1 MLINAIIRYVVIFNY
16 NIISKLFGGYLVT
29 MNLEENVH
37 VDIDRINEIDMRI
50 NELEKLKVNKF
61 NDLNKAEEKLAELRQ
76 RRELLI
82 TLVEN
87 FKNDPDIKRLYINR
101 NASLG
106 RVSLNLKRLKTLQQ
120 MTISGVSKVERK
132 DISLPYSDDLG
143 AKIAANTKMVGLG
156 LLVFMAFRK
165 GNLLEVIS
173 SLGLSL
179 YLGSKVE
186 KSKEYISVD
195 RAYAECE
202 RKLSTAREQF
212 YTAEGKVTKLEELIR
227 LFNEVYSSD
236 ELLYYIDEWTKTV
249 FEIKDLISQID
260 NEILVLLKEKTLLEN
275 VPVNAE
281 VNINTN
287 DDKVRKIGL
296 FKPADTS
303 KDEL

>member
-1 MLINAIIRYVVIFNY
+1 
-16 NIISKLFGGYLVT
+16 

-37 VDIDRINEIDMRI
+37 DDIDRINEIDRRI
-50 NELEKLKVNKF
+50 DELEKIKANKL

-106 RVSLNLKRLKTLQQ
+106 RVNLNLERLKTLQQ

-132 DISLPYSDDLG
+132 DISLPYYDDLG

-186 KSKEYISVD
+186 KSKEYILVD

-260 NEILVLLKEKTLLEN
+260 NEILVLLKEKILLEN
-275 VPVNAE
+275 VPVNVE
-281 VNINTN
+281 VNIDTN
-287 DDKVRKIGL
+287 DEKVRKIGP
-296 FKPADTS
+296 FKSADTS

>member
-1 MLINAIIRYVVIFNY
+1 
-16 NIISKLFGGYLVT
+16 

-37 VDIDRINEIDMRI
+37 VDIDRINEIDRRI
-50 NELEKLKVNKF
+50 DELEKIKANKL

-106 RVSLNLKRLKTLQQ
+106 RVNLNLERLKTLQQ

-132 DISLPYSDDLG
+132 DISLPYADDLG

-186 KSKEYISVD
+186 KSKEYILVD

-260 NEILVLLKEKTLLEN
+260 NEILVLLKEKILLEN
-275 VPVNAE
+275 ALVNAE
-281 VNINTN
+281 VNIDTN
-287 DDKVRKIGL
+287 DEKVRKIGP
-296 FKPADTS
+296 FKSADTS

>member
-1 MLINAIIRYVVIFNY
+1 MD
-16 NIISKLFGGYLVT
+16 
-29 MNLEENVH
+29 LEENVH
-37 VDIDRINEIDMRI
+37 DDIDRINEIDERI
-50 NELEKLKVNKF
+50 NELEKLKVNKL

-106 RVSLNLKRLKTLQQ
+106 RVNLNLKRLKTLQQ

-132 DISLPYSDDLG
+132 DILLPYADDLG

-186 KSKEYISVD
+186 KSKEYILVD

-202 RKLSTAREQF
+202 RKLFTAREQF
-212 YTAEGKVTKLEELIR
+212 YTAEGKVTKLEELMR
-227 LFNEVYSSD
+227 LVNEVYSSD

-249 FEIKDLISQID
+249 FEIKDLISQVD

-287 DDKVRKIGL
+287 DDKVRKIGP

-303 KDEL
+303 KDE